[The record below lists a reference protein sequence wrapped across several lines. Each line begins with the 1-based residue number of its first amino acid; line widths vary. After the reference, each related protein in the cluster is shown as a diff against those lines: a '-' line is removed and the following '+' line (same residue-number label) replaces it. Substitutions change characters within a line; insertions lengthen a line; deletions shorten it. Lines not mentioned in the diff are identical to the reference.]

1 MKIFKTN
8 TTKRGPYTYTFTN
21 VDGNEEK
28 VTLRPGENG
37 ITEADI
43 KMLHSLDDSEVYYNL
58 KNLRPE
64 RTAEEKATIKAWTE
78 EYIKKETAYR
88 GYAPCDDEVKAAVKE
103 AFPSNYNLSLDYR
116 FGDDESDTDMSKSKI
131 LLEVATT
138 IEEKEESPETLRV
151 RELISQ
157 LTPKQRDVVQ
167 KVWFEEMSFTDVA
180 KEKGTSPANI
190 KQTYDRAIEFIRKNF

>member
-1 MKIFKTN
+1 
-8 TTKRGPYTYTFTN
+8 
-21 VDGNEEK
+21 
-28 VTLRPGENG
+28 
-37 ITEADI
+37 
-43 KMLHSLDDSEVYYNL
+43 
-58 KNLRPE
+58 
-64 RTAEEKATIKAWTE
+64 
-78 EYIKKETAYR
+78 
-88 GYAPCDDEVKAAVKE
+88 
-103 AFPSNYNLSLDYR
+103 
-116 FGDDESDTDMSKSKI
+116 MSKSKI